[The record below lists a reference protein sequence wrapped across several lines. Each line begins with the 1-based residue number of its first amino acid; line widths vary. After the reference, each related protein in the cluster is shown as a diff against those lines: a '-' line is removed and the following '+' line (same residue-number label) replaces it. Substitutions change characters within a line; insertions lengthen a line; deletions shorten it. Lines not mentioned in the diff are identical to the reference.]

1 MNNRCYELKRDM
13 KDFPWCE
20 ESIHNEYVDFHFH
33 YAMEIIYML
42 SGRMDVYVGTEK
54 VCIEVGDYIC
64 VNSGVPHATEPFD
77 VLYYVCSI
85 PKYILTPSER
95 LLTDD
100 YYIGRDDGYGTMSK
114 LLGCLNEKS
123 YNYRYEDVK
132 EYNRDFTIS
141 VSKAIMAMIMN
152 DTKSSPKFVKRS
164 DTFLEIIN
172 HICDNY
178 RDPELT
184 TASLA
189 RRFGYTPRMLSDL
202 FMANLKTGVKKY
214 IDILRVN
221 DAKFRL
227 LSTPDSVEV
236 IATAVGFDSVRSFY
250 RIFSAHTGMSPGKYR
265 SAAPEDISTVR
276 AQTAGAGIADNTDK

>member
-1 MNNRCYELKRDM
+1 M
-13 KDFPWCE
+13 
-20 ESIHNEYVDFHFH
+20 
-33 YAMEIIYML
+33 
-42 SGRMDVYVGTEK
+42 SGRMNVYIGTEK
-54 VCIEVGDYIC
+54 VCIGVGDYIC
-64 VNSGVPHATEPFD
+64 VNSGVAHATEPFD

-100 YYIGRDDGYGTMSK
+100 YYTGHDDSYGTMSK
-114 LLGCLNEKS
+114 LLGCLKEKS
-123 YNYRYEDVK
+123 YNYRNEDVK
-132 EYNRDFTIS
+132 EYNRDFTVS
-141 VSKAIMAMIMN
+141 VSKAVMAIIT
-152 DTKSSPKFVKRS
+152 DATRSSSGFVKRS
-164 DTFLEIIN
+164 DTFIEIIN
-172 HICDNY
+172 HICKNY

-184 TASLA
+184 TASIA
-189 RRFGYTPRMLSDL
+189 RRFGYTSRMLSDL

-250 RIFSAHTGMSPGKYR
+250 RIISAHTGMSPGKYR

-276 AQTAGAGIADNTDK
+276 VQTADAGKADDTDK